1 MPDLETEPIES
12 MDVDELESA
21 PEETLI
27 KPKRQM
33 SEKQLANLSRA
44 REKAKVVLG
53 VKKKR
58 SVTLRQQERKLREL
72 KLKEKEDRVQAEL
85 NTLQTV
91 NVHGDFEEEP
101 VRYVKKPPKKKKQP
115 RVVYYSSSEED
126 EPEPEIVYK
135 KKVRK
140 PKPIPEEVPE
150 EEETPPPSP
159 KKKARAKPRAK
170 RPVEPDPPPL
180 TYLQALQRGLLAAKA
195 NHKAEKVAK
204 YDAYVANL

>member
-1 MPDLETEPIES
+1 MSDLETEPIES
-12 MDVDELESA
+12 MDVDELESI

-58 SVTLRQQERKLREL
+58 SATLRQQERKLREL

-91 NVHGDFEEEP
+91 NVDGDFEEEP

-115 RVVYYSSSEED
+115 KVVYYSSSEED

-140 PKPIPEEVPE
+140 PKPIPKMPTMKEIDTATEDAAIE
-150 EEETPPPSP
+150 
-159 KKKARAKPRAK
+159 KKYNDELIKMRRQYMIDQVFPR
-170 RPVEPDPPPL
+170 
-180 TYLQALQRGLLAAKA
+180 
-195 NHKAEKVAK
+195 
-204 YDAYVANL
+204 